1 MNCIF
6 LFFDGGVIV
15 VWAHMN
21 VGGYRSR
28 RLVTTSKKSIFIDK
42 KTFFLCRS
50 VCGDDESVYDVEGQ
64 KEEA

>member
-42 KTFFLCRS
+42 KTFFF
-50 VCGDDESVYDVEGQ
+50 VEAFVGMMMVVTM
-64 KEEA
+64 